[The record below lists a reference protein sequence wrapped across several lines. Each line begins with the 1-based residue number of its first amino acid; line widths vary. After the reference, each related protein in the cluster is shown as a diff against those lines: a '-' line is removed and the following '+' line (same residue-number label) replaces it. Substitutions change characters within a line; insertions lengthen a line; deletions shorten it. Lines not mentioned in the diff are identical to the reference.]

1 MDVDSCSQNNT
12 PRIVDPRAADPSICE
27 DEPFPG
33 IAQTTILLYRGKI

>member
-27 DEPFPG
+27 AEPFPG
-33 IAQTTILLYRGKI
+33 IAQTTILVYHGKI